1 MLRALL
7 SYFKPVPPESKE
19 LLAAIREMTGLRAY
33 DPNIY
38 LAAFRRKVVDDP
50 SQKSAN
56 MRYERLEYLGDAV
69 LGVLMAEYLYEKYP
83 KGDEGYLTSMRS
95 KVVSRKA
102 LNRIAVKM
110 GIPDWMQQS
119 ARGRRAGTTSV
130 PGNTLEALVG
140 AVYVDRGWNDTKIFV
155 HKHLL
160 DAHVNFDRVEKE
172 VISYKSLLIEWVQ
185 RKKKTFEFEVLD
197 ENGAEHRKRFTM
209 SIKIDGEVKGEGAGQ
224 SKKAAEE
231 AASRAACKSLN
242 LGRREPSR
250 PRRRR

>member
-1 MLRALL
+1 MLRTLL
-7 SYFKPVPPESKE
+7 SYFKTVPAESKE
-19 LLAAIREMTGLRAY
+19 LLAAIRGMTGVRPY

-38 LAAFRRKVVDDP
+38 LAAFRRKVDDQ
-50 SQKSAN
+50 SQKNAN

-69 LGVLMAEYLYEKYP
+69 LGVLMAEYLYDKYP
-83 KGDEGYLTSMRS
+83 NGDEGYLTSMRS

-110 GIPDWMQQS
+110 GIPDWMQHS
-119 ARGRRAGTTSV
+119 TRGRRIGTTSV

-160 DAHVNFDRVEKE
+160 DAHVNFNRVEIE
-172 VISYKSLLIEWVQ
+172 VISYKSGLIEWVQ
-185 RKKKTFEFEVLD
+185 RQKKTFEFVVLD
-197 ENGAEHRKRFTM
+197 ENGSQHRNRFTM
-209 SIKIDGEVKGEGAGQ
+209 SVSVDGEVQGEGSGQ

-231 AASRAACKSLN
+231 AASRAACQALN

-250 PRRRR
+250 SRRRR

>member
-1 MLRALL
+1 MLRAFFSLF
-7 SYFKPVPPESKE
+7 SSVPAESKE
-19 LLAAIREMTGLRAY
+19 LLASIRAMTGVRPA

-38 LAAFRRKVVDDP
+38 LAAFRRKVDDQ

-69 LGVLMAEYLYEKYP
+69 LGVLMAEYLYDKYP

-110 GIPDWMQQS
+110 GIPEWMQQS
-119 ARGRRAGTTSV
+119 SRGRRIGTTSV

-140 AVYVDRGWNDTKIFV
+140 AVYVDKGWNATKIFV
-155 HKHLL
+155 HKRLL
-160 DAHVNFDRVEKE
+160 DAYVNFDRVEKE

-185 RKKKTFEFEVLD
+185 RQKKTFEFEVLD
-197 ENGAEHRKRFTM
+197 ENGAEQRKRFTM
-209 SIKIDGEVKGEGAGQ
+209 CIKIDGEVQGEGSGQ
-224 SKKAAEE
+224 SKKIAEE
-231 AASRAACKSLN
+231 AASRAACKALN

-250 PRRRR
+250 PRRGR

>member
-1 MLRALL
+1 
-7 SYFKPVPPESKE
+7 
-19 LLAAIREMTGLRAY
+19 
-33 DPNIY
+33 
-38 LAAFRRKVVDDP
+38 
-50 SQKSAN
+50 

-69 LGVLMAEYLYEKYP
+69 LGVLMAEYLYDKYP
-83 KGDEGYLTSMRS
+83 NGDEGYLTSMRS

-110 GIPDWMQQS
+110 GIPDWMQHS
-119 ARGRRAGTTSV
+119 TRGRRIGTTSV

-160 DAHVNFDRVEKE
+160 DAHVNFNRVEKE

-185 RKKKTFEFEVLD
+185 RQKKTFEFVVLD
-197 ENGAEHRKRFTM
+197 ENGSQHRNRFTM
-209 SIKIDGEVKGEGAGQ
+209 SVSVDGEVQGEGSGQ

-231 AASRAACKSLN
+231 AASRAACQALN

-250 PRRRR
+250 SRRRR

>member
-1 MLRALL
+1 MLRAFFSL
-7 SYFKPVPPESKE
+7 FKPVPAESKE
-19 LLAAIREMTGLRAY
+19 LLAAIREMTGLRPA

-38 LAAFRRKVVDDP
+38 LAAFRRKVDDQ

-110 GIPDWMQQS
+110 GIPEWMQQS
-119 ARGRRAGTTSV
+119 SRGRRAGTTSV

-140 AVYVDRGWNDTKIFV
+140 AVYVDQGWNATKVFV
-155 HKHLL
+155 HKRSWML
-160 DAHVNFDRVEKE
+160 R
-172 VISYKSLLIEWVQ
+172 
-185 RKKKTFEFEVLD
+185 EF
-197 ENGAEHRKRFTM
+197 
-209 SIKIDGEVKGEGAGQ
+209 
-224 SKKAAEE
+224 
-231 AASRAACKSLN
+231 
-242 LGRREPSR
+242 
-250 PRRRR
+250 